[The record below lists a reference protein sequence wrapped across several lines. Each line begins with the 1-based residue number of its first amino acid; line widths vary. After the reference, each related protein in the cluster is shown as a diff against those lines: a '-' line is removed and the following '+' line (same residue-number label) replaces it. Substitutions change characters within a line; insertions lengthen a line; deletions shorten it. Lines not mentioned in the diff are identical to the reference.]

1 MSNQVQLAKQATRSY
16 DGNNYEYTDLSAPL
30 MIIPNDWFL
39 GTQLG
44 IFGTDT
50 TNQETITIEEIKTGY
65 GLIKDIHRGARHM
78 VISDPT
84 RKMHAF
90 AIPHFTLDASITP
103 RDIQGKRAFGVDQ
116 LETIAAVRARK
127 LEVIRKSWAATHE
140 AAIWHTIRTGTAYAP
155 NNNVTYDWYTEF
167 GAQRKVVDFALNTA
181 TTDLIQKTEE
191 VFASIQDNALDGTVR
206 GDVWAV
212 ASPEFF
218 SKLIAHPTMK
228 QLWLAY
234 QQSPQILRDRLR
246 ARGYDARY
254 REFTIGNITYIEYR
268 GVDPEGKR
276 HIPAGDAYFFP
287 ADVGD
292 GFNFVQYFGPADHFD
307 FVNTQGQEL
316 YAFEYGDNRG
326 QMIEIQTESN
336 FLNVLRRPQL
346 IVRGTVGAN

>member
-1 MSNQVQLAKQATRSY
+1 MSNQVQLAKQAVRSY
-16 DGNNYEYTDLSAPL
+16 ANNNYEYTDLSAPL
-30 MIIPNDWFL
+30 MIVPNDWFL

-44 IFGTDT
+44 LFAKDT
-50 TNQETITIEEIKTGY
+50 TSQETITVEEIKTGY
-65 GLIKDIHRGARHM
+65 GLIKDIHRGARHT

-155 NNNVTYDWYTEF
+155 NGNVTYDWYTEF
-167 GAQRKVVDFALNTA
+167 GAQRVVVDFQLNTA
-181 TTDLIQKTEE
+181 TTDIIVKTEQ
-191 VFASIQDNALDGTVR
+191 VFAAMQDNAHDGSVR
-206 GDVWAV
+206 GEIWAV

-218 SKLIAHPTMK
+218 QKLTSHPSIK
-228 QLWLAY
+228 ALWMAY
-234 QQSPQILRDRLR
+234 QQSPQILRDRMV

-268 GVDPEGKR
+268 GVDPEGNR
-276 HIPAGDAYFFP
+276 FIPANECYFLP
-287 ADVGD
+287 SDMGSD
-292 GFNFVQYFGPADHFD
+292 NFVQYFGPADHFD
-307 FVNTQGQEL
+307 FVNTEGQEL
-316 YAFEYGDNRG
+316 YAFEFGDNRG

-346 IVRGTVGAN
+346 IIKGVVGA

>member
-1 MSNQVQLAKQATRSY
+1 MSTQVQLAKQATRTY
-16 DGNNYEYTDLSAPL
+16 ANNNYEYTDLSAPL

-50 TNQETITIEEIKTGY
+50 TNQETITIEEITTGY
-65 GLIKDIHRGARHM
+65 GLIKDVHRGARHT

-116 LETIAAVRARK
+116 LETLAAVRARK

-140 AAIWHTIRTGTAYAP
+140 AAIWHTIVTGTAYAP
-155 NNNVTYDWYTEF
+155 NGNVTYDWYTQF
-167 GAQRKVVDFALNTA
+167 GATRTTVDFQLNVA
-181 TTDLIQKTEE
+181 TTDIVVKTEE
-191 VFASIQDNALDGTVR
+191 VFAAIQDNALDGTVR
-206 GDVWAV
+206 SDVWAV

-218 SKLIAHPTMK
+218 AKLIGHPTMK
-228 QLWLAY
+228 ALWLAY
-234 QQSPQILRDRLR
+234 AQSPQILRDRLQ

-254 REFTIGNITYIEYR
+254 REFTIGNITYIENR
-268 GVDPEGKR
+268 GINPDGTR
-276 HIPAGDAYFFP
+276 QIPVGECYFFP

-346 IVRGTVGAN
+346 IVKGIVGA